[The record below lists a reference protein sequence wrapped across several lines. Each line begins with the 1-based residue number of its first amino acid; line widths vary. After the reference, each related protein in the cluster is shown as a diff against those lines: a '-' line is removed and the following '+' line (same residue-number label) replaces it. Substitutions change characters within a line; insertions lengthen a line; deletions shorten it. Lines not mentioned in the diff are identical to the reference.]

1 MRPAD
6 TLIARLSGVK
16 VTGKGR
22 WMAKC
27 PAHDDG
33 SPSLSIREMD
43 DGRVLIYDFGGCGSL
58 EVLGALGLSLTDL
71 FAERLTHCAP
81 PLRGGFTVEEVLI
94 AIEHETFVARLIL
107 QEAKDG
113 PLTELGMA
121 RLDTAIRRISNARIV
136 AYGK

>member
-1 MRPAD
+1 VRAAD
-6 TLIARLSGVK
+6 TVLARLAGVK
-16 VTGKGR
+16 STGKGR

-43 DGRVLIYDFGGCGSL
+43 DGKLLLHDFGGCGSL
-58 EVLGALGLSLTDL
+58 EVLGALGLSLSDL
-71 FAERLTHCAP
+71 FADRLTHHTP
-81 PLRGGFTVEEVLI
+81 PLRGGFTAEELLI

-113 PLTELGMA
+113 PLTQIGMS
-121 RLDTAIRRISNARIV
+121 RLDTAIRRIGNARIV

>member
-27 PAHDDG
+27 PAHEDG

-43 DGRVLIYDFGGCGSL
+43 DGRLLIYDFGGCGSL

-81 PLRGGFTVEEVLI
+81 PLRSSRTRPTPDTPP
-94 AIEHETFVARLIL
+94 AANQTAPARP
-107 QEAKDG
+107 QSH
-113 PLTELGMA
+113 
-121 RLDTAIRRISNARIV
+121 LDKASPASP
-136 AYGK
+136 

>member
-1 MRPAD
+1 MRAAD
-6 TLIARLSGVK
+6 VLIAKLAGVK
-16 VTGKGR
+16 ATGRGR

-33 SPSLSIREMD
+33 SPSLSIREME
-43 DGRVLIYDFGGCGSL
+43 DGRVLIYDFGGCHSL

-71 FAERLTHCAP
+71 FADRLTHHSP
-81 PLRGGFTVEEVLI
+81 SLRGGFTPEEVLI

-107 QEAKDG
+107 EEAKDG

-121 RLDTAIRRISNARIV
+121 RLDTAIRRIGNARIV

>member
-1 MRPAD
+1 MRAAD
-6 TLIARLSGVK
+6 VLIARLAGVK

-27 PAHDDG
+27 PAHEDG

-71 FAERLTHCAP
+71 FAERLTHCAA

-107 QEAKDG
+107 EEAKDG

>member
-1 MRPAD
+1 VRAAD
-6 TLIARLSGVK
+6 VLIAKLAGVK
-16 VTGKGR
+16 ATGKGR

-27 PAHDDG
+27 PAHEDG
-33 SPSLSIREMD
+33 SPSLSIREME

-71 FAERLTHCAP
+71 FADRLTPHSP
-81 PLRGGFTVEEVLI
+81 PLRGGFTPEEVLI

-107 QEAKDG
+107 EEAKDG
-113 PLTELGMA
+113 PLTELGMS

>member
-27 PAHDDG
+27 PAHEDG

-43 DGRVLIYDFGGCGSL
+43 DGRLLIYDFGGCGSL

-81 PLRGGFTVEEVLI
+81 PLRGGFTAEEVLI

-113 PLTELGMA
+113 PLTEFGMA